1 MSGTFL
7 HITVQPLQL
16 FYQPPSIRPA
26 GSGQRVR
33 GQAGAEG
40 TAPSA
45 PACSRRRGPGA
56 YLRGSRAWALGST
69 CCQTGR
75 CPPAPWQ
82 APVAAAAGRGEP
94 ARRGSCR
101 DPGARP
107 RHRGA
112 TAHGHGDT
120 GSAALAG
127 PTASRLPV
135 RSAAL
140 PAPIPPMGAGRASYA
155 ASHWREPARPSQ
167 SRPRPPQDG
176 GAAQSGPA
184 LPPCWRSWL
193 LARPGWT
200 TPRGCAGPS
209 APGGTGAGAGVPARR
224 GTGAAAPGS
233 ALPQSLAWP
242 GRHWGGPGRGEGL
255 HCRSPP
261 VRGARGGGAACPH
274 ASSRSARRGCG
285 GVGGLAALVFV
296 YGVLSP
302 GRSVPS
308 AMS

>member
-107 RHRGA
+107 RHHRPR
-112 TAHGHGDT
+112 TRGHGER
-120 GSAALAG
+120 GPSRPRRLA
-127 PTASRLPV
+127 
-135 RSAAL
+135 
-140 PAPIPPMGAGRASYA
+140 PAGAQR
-155 ASHWREPARPSQ
+155 RPARPN
-167 SRPRPPQDG
+167 
-176 GAAQSGPA
+176 PA
-184 LPPCWRSWL
+184 YGRR
-193 LARPGWT
+193 ARQL
-200 TPRGCAGPS
+200 
-209 APGGTGAGAGVPARR
+209 RR
-224 GTGAAAPGS
+224 
-233 ALPQSLAWP
+233 
-242 GRHWGGPGRGEGL
+242 
-255 HCRSPP
+255 
-261 VRGARGGGAACPH
+261 
-274 ASSRSARRGCG
+274 
-285 GVGGLAALVFV
+285 
-296 YGVLSP
+296 
-302 GRSVPS
+302 
-308 AMS
+308 